1 LHLQLSIKIATVAAI
16 HWTTHRVLLNL
27 DVVLLDLL
35 FEGMTLFLLII
46 DLLKEVHILTHD
58 LRVLLLVDILVLLEH
73 LSEIVDV
80 IFQVSSLV
88 SVLSVEISISSFIL
102 DFFQDVLFVKTD
114 DTSLKL
120 LEVSDVV

>member
-1 LHLQLSIKIATVAAI
+1 MHLQLSIKIATVAAI